1 MIQSLTDKETPL
13 LTDEV
18 MKDYID
24 IGKMSKEKI
33 RKQIIRQNDEM
44 IEN

>member
-33 RKQIIRQNDEM
+33 RKQIIRQIDEM